1 MLLVIPRFWNRA
13 RYGTV
18 FAAYLLLYG
27 IGRLWVEALRVDP
40 AHLILGVRLNDW
52 VFGIVVILAAAFLAR
67 SFSRLQPAPGALLS
81 QKE

>member
-1 MLLVIPRFWNRA
+1 MIPRYWNRA

-18 FAAYLLLYG
+18 FAAYLFLYG
-27 IGRLWVEALRVDP
+27 VGRVWVEALRIDA
-40 AHLILGVRLNDW
+40 AHVFLGVRLNDW

-67 SFSRLQPAPGALLS
+67 SFSRLQPAPDALLS